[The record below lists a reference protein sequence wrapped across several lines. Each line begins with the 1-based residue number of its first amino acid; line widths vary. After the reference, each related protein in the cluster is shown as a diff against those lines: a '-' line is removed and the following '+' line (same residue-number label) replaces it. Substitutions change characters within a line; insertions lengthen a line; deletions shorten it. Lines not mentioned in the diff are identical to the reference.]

1 MKHVNV
7 LMCLDF
13 PEGKKRAPCWKV
25 LHNPFQDTKLHV
37 ASCARLGVTNSGV
50 QASNALR
57 GGRKL
62 FTNGTGC
69 DRLPEEEQDLDH

>member
-1 MKHVNV
+1 MSSCALIFQK
-7 LMCLDF
+7 
-13 PEGKKRAPCWKV
+13 EKKRAPCWKV
-25 LHNPFQDTKLHV
+25 LYIPFQDTKLHV

-50 QASNALR
+50 QASNTLR

-62 FTNGTGC
+62 FTNGPGC